1 MTHFPATMYILMA
14 LFLLLLPL
22 DWVLSVVFAGLFHE
36 LCHVFAVYAM
46 NGRILRMEIRPMGCI
61 LETGRLDRQ
70 KQFISILAGPMG
82 SLALLFL
89 SHAAP
94 KVAVCGLVQGIFN
107 LLPVYPLDG
116 GRLLALILQRL
127 FPENSEIIRFAI
139 TVATFLAI
147 DLIVITLAFSAQMG
161 FLPVLFTLIWNIRL
175 MPRKIPC
182 KPSRIGVQ

>member
-94 KVAVCGLVQGIFN
+94 KVALCGLAQGIYN
-107 LLPVYPLDG
+107 LIPVYPLDG
-116 GRLLALILQRL
+116 GRLLGLVIQR
-127 FPENSEIIRFAI
+127 FSPEYAEIIQFVV
-139 TVATFLAI
+139 TVAIFSAI
-147 DLIVITLAFSAQMG
+147 DLLMIISVFSIKVGLWPILLTL
-161 FLPVLFTLIWNIRL
+161 VWNIRL